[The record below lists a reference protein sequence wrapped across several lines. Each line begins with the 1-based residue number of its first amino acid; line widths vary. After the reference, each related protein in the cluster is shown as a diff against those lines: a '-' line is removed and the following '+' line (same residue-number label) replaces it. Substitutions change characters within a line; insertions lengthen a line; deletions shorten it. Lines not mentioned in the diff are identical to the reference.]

1 MVKFRTVGCAHKL
14 ACTQQYTIDI
24 VVAIPEAHTVVDIA
38 LEMFEVHIV
47 VEILE
52 VFEVHTVVE
61 IPVVAIPGVH
71 TVVEVVVWFDVVGG
85 TLVAGGCNACCEL
98 A

>member
-1 MVKFRTVGCAHKL
+1 MMKFRTVGYAHKL

-24 VVAIPEAHTVVDIA
+24 VVDTVVDTVVDIA
-38 LEMFEVHIV
+38 LEVFEVQTV
-47 VEILE
+47 VDIALGLFEAYTVVAILE
-52 VFEVHTVVE
+52 V
-61 IPVVAIPGVH
+61 G

-85 TLVAGGCNACCEL
+85 TLVGGGYNACYGP